1 MGKLSAADIRFWLSE
16 AESCEK
22 RQKIELIQ
30 RNNYPFLINYY
41 EGIEQID
48 AAYPHVS
55 SKQKLSIINE
65 YFPNTNSLIAEIM
78 YQNPDI
84 IIDALKPEAEAG
96 LPTMKS
102 ALQYGFN
109 RADALTE
116 NRVALFDMFF
126 AGYCAV
132 EVDHLTEDNGKNS
145 LSLVPEEDQM
155 AKNQQGMMEK
165 VVNKIK
171 KAMNPEESEENL
183 AKEAPDKEESFG
195 TVEKTYVQ
203 RWSPLDVP
211 LDWRARN
218 LKERRYN
225 LKKVWLSKA
234 EFDAKYPK
242 FKNQVTTESTN
253 FDYAAHEQAIH
264 SKKVLLYEFQVK
276 KRGNEYWTIIIC
288 PTITSEEIDIFK
300 RPYATNGFNMKIG
313 TLHTYGVLYPIAF
326 AQVNKKMQ
334 DEMNHYVRFMM
345 EVAERNIPKR
355 LYDKNKIKVDAL
367 AALQSDKV
375 NDLGPVDGS
384 PVGAVAEVQPTSVSI
399 ENKELLAIFKN
410 QKEKLWSVSESKI
423 GGKSNANFMGE
434 VQIQEQGFQNKQIDV
449 QEGLRRLI
457 REQLDTFKD
466 IIVSFWDGQFFFK
479 VTSGEKPEWYVP
491 QMGQDPSD
499 PTKQIVLNPLTD
511 LLTADYYIDVD
522 ISSSLRPSKERRK
535 AEIVDF
541 LKFLFQPGILQFM
554 QSQGKTLNIEEIK
567 KVARQFNFNPETL
580 LIDYV
585 PPVEP
590 AIGGAPAGGGEQLSP
605 EEDAKRQAIAEAIVK
620 ERQGK

>member
-1 MGKLSAADIRFWLSE
+1 MGKLTAGEIKFWLAE
-16 AESCEK
+16 AKSCED
-22 RQKIELIQ
+22 RQRIELIQ

-48 AAYPHVS
+48 AKYPHVGTA
-55 SKQKLSIINE
+55 QKLSIINE

-84 IIDALKPEAEAG
+84 IIEALKPEAEEG
-96 LPTMKS
+96 QHIMKS

-109 RADALTE
+109 KADALIE

-132 EVDHLTEDNGKNS
+132 EVDHLTEDNAKKL
-145 LSLVPEEDQM
+145 LSLVPEEDVMNKRAEGNIVQRTI
-155 AKNQQGMMEK
+155 
-165 VVNKIK
+165 NKIK
-171 KAMNPEESEENL
+171 KAMSPEEAEENL
-183 AKEAPDKEESFG
+183 EKEAPKKEEAFG

-234 EFDAKYPK
+234 EFDAKYPS
-242 FKNQVTTESTN
+242 FKDKVTTESS
-253 FDYAAHEQAIH
+253 FDFAAHEEAVH
-264 SKKVLLYEFQVK
+264 SKKVLLYEFQIK
-276 KRGNEYWTIIIC
+276 KKGNEFWTIIIC
-288 PTITSEEIDIFK
+288 PTVTTEEIDIFK
-300 RPYATNGFNMKIG
+300 RPYTTNGFNMKIG
-313 TLHTYGVLYPIAF
+313 TLHKYGKLYPVSV

-355 LYDKNKIKVDAL
+355 LYDKNKVKVDAL
-367 AALQSDKV
+367 AALESTKV

-384 PVGAVAEVQPTSVSI
+384 PVGTVQEVQPTSVSI

-423 GGKSNANFMGE
+423 GGKSEANFMGE
-434 VQIQEQGFQNKQIDV
+434 VAIQEQGFQNKQIDV
-449 QEGLRRLI
+449 QEGLRSLI
-457 REQLDTFKD
+457 REELDTFKD
-466 IIVSFWDGQFFFK
+466 IIVSFWDGEFFFK
-479 VTSGEKPEWYVP
+479 VTSGEKPSWYVP
-491 QMGQDPSD
+491 RMGSNPND

-511 LLTADYYIDVD
+511 ILTGDYYIDVD
-522 ISSSLRPSKERRK
+522 ISSSLRPNKERRK
-535 AEIVDF
+535 AEIIDF
-541 LKFLFQPGILQFM
+541 LKFIFQPGILQFI

-567 KVARQFNFNPETL
+567 KISREFNFNPETL
-580 LIDYV
+580 LIDYQ

-590 AIGGAPAGGGEQLSP
+590 PIGGAPAGSERLTP
-605 EEDAKRQAIAEAIVK
+605 EEDAKRQAIAEQIAK
-620 ERQGK
+620 ERGITK

>member
-1 MGKLSAADIRFWLSE
+1 MGKLSPADIKFWLAE
-16 AESCEK
+16 AKSCED
-22 RQKIELIQ
+22 RQRVELIQ

-48 AAYPHVS
+48 AAYPHVGTA
-55 SKQKLSIINE
+55 QKLSIINE
-65 YFPNTNSLIAEIM
+65 YFPNTNSLISEIM

-84 IIDALKPEAEAG
+84 IIEALKPEAEKG
-96 LPTMKS
+96 QHLMKS

-109 RADALTE
+109 KADALIE

-132 EVDHLTEDNGKNS
+132 EVDHLTEDNGKKS
-145 LSLVPEEDQM
+145 LTLIPDEEQM
-155 AKNQQGMMEK
+155 IKNQQGMMQK
-165 VVNKIK
+165 AINKIK
-171 KAMNPEESEENL
+171 QALNPEEAEENL

-195 TVEKTYVQ
+195 TVERTYVQ
-203 RWSPLDVP
+203 RWNPLDVP

-234 EFDAKYPK
+234 EFDVKYPN
-242 FKNQVTTESTN
+242 FKDKVTTESTN
-253 FDYAAHEQAIH
+253 FDFATHEQAVH

-276 KRGNEYWTIIIC
+276 KRGNEYWTIIVC

-313 TLHTYGVLYPIAF
+313 TLHKYGKLYPISF
-326 AQVNKKMQ
+326 AQINKKMQ

-355 LYDKNKIKVDAL
+355 LYDKNKIKDLSAL
-367 AALQSDKV
+367 ESTAV
-375 NDLGPVDGS
+375 NAYTPVDGS
-384 PVGAVAEVQPTSVSI
+384 PTGSVQEVQPTQVSI

-434 VQIQEQGFQNKQIDV
+434 VAIQEQGFQNKQIDV
-449 QEGLRRLI
+449 QEGLRHLI
-457 REQLDTFKD
+457 REELDTFKD
-466 IIVSFWDGQFFFK
+466 IIISFWDGQFFFK
-479 VTSGEKPEWYVP
+479 VTSGEKPFWYTP
-491 QMGQDPSD
+491 QMGQDPND
-499 PTKQIVLNPLTD
+499 PSKQIVLNPLTD
-511 LLTADYYIDVD
+511 ILTGDYDIDVD
-522 ISSSLRPSKERRK
+522 ISSSLRPNKERRK

-541 LKFLFQPGILQFM
+541 LKFIFQPGILQFI
-554 QSQGKTLNIEEIK
+554 QSQSKTLNIEEIK
-567 KVARQFNFNPETL
+567 KISREFGFNPETL
-580 LIDYV
+580 LIDYTPPAPIAV
-585 PPVEP
+585 PG
-590 AIGGAPAGGGEQLSP
+590 AGGAPGEEQLTP
-605 EEDAKRQAIAEAIVK
+605 EEDAKRQAIAEQIAKQRGVM
-620 ERQGK
+620 